1 MFAEF
6 VMPGLFD
13 GIALRDR
20 QHGDG
25 GWRVFADAIPRGW
38 SSSWGA
44 AKRRLEGVR
53 PSSFEARK
61 SAHLRM

>member
-13 GIALRDR
+13 GLALRDR

-25 GWRVFADAIPRGW
+25 GWRVFAD
-38 SSSWGA
+38 
-44 AKRRLEGVR
+44 V
-53 PSSFEARK
+53 
-61 SAHLRM
+61 

>member
-25 GWRVFADAIPRGW
+25 GRHPER
-38 SSSWGA
+38 
-44 AKRRLEGVR
+44 
-53 PSSFEARK
+53 
-61 SAHLRM
+61 LRMYFQLWRGAVW